1 MAVRIRAR
9 RDTAANWTSSNPT
22 LQNGEIGYETDTR
35 KFKFGDGS
43 TAWNSLGYAT
53 NVRRDTAANWTS
65 GASTPK
71 AGDLCVETDTGLFKF
86 GDGSTAWGSLPYA
99 QVPKTSKG
107 TSNSS
112 TITLN
117 TALPRVGDSIRI
129 TNGAN
134 TALAMTIASGTFRLH
149 LLVVTSSNTID
160 PSAGTVNLGRIVT
173 SADSVLTI
181 TPPTGGY
188 VQGYIERVA

>member
-9 RDTAANWTSSNPT
+9 RDTAANWASSNPT
-22 LQNGEIGYETDTR
+22 LQNAEIGYETDTR

-43 TAWNSLGYAT
+43 TAWNSLGYGT
-53 NVRRDTAANWTS
+53 CVRRDTAANWTS

-99 QVPKTSKG
+99 QAPGKSEG
-107 TSNSS
+107 TSNSA

-117 TALPRVGDSIRI
+117 TALDRVGDSIRI

-149 LLVVTSSNTID
+149 LLVVTSTNTID

-181 TPPTGGY
+181 TPPSGGY
-188 VQGYIERVA
+188 VQGYIERIG